1 MVPWS
6 LRFFLRTWYGAAG
19 VTMAVTQ
26 CFLWVVLL
34 ICVIGPTAEFELDER
49 DWEDLGSDLAS
60 LHRLKGLAQHI
71 THHPI
76 TAEGGDHRHEVHR
89 WKEKIRDSGLARDTS
104 LKCSDELM
112 KMETFTHLQQCSDF
126 AVCILH
132 KQQDLNNFLKN
143 IEGQKAHE
151 ALLFASEVSYTYR
164 HKLILIMDNEPET
177 IRKSE
182 EEYSEDPHYSTKVH
196 PTCLNSDSCSSVAG
210 SDTVIK
216 IIGKISQDGDTL
228 SGFSGSSLS
237 SLMLILS
244 FHEASLFSITGNI
257 SRTFRNNFLSV
268 FRSHDINAVLE
279 TTIQNDHV
287 YQIVEDA
294 GAAVVYQVPKR
305 PVDHTTQYD
314 TQHILIMEDDPI
326 VRDAATFLYEKHPT
340 VSSVYILEN
349 QRPKLIKGDPVPL
362 SAESRLVL
370 VGHGKKSSDGK
381 MRLAGY
387 EAEEVAMI
395 ITHMNIEENQIKT
408 TSVVGCD
415 VGSDETFRNTLLKE
429 LQARSIETELHLRNT
444 LVQVFH
450 SGEKITA
457 DIRTDGLFWTHRDES
472 KKIIVKLDKNG
483 EVLTQIQS
491 GIRGQEMFSAERNVL
506 GTHDFTDYRNIKK
519 DLTSYKNDWPDI
531 NRPQTFVEHYEDEDI
546 KIQLNNYEHITEIEG
561 FCWVLF
567 AKHDSKSVIDRLW
580 VKPNVQ
586 KEKYLI
592 LDIEKLKNLRY
603 QYKQFEK
610 DHKNN
615 KAPDMNV
622 DISLKSES
630 EMKAILKKCREIKSG
645 NDLFNVI
652 HHNAKYGDNYDTFM
666 MINEWIFQV
675 DSKNLYV
682 YPVGKRLKQNEI
694 MPSVQKC
701 IKNHIGKEGYFKIR
715 KNIKDRHGYA
725 QYCKQTLEGSYTAG
739 TYNME
744 TESWFSVY
752 FLGSWMSES
761 SRNFRTLPLNL
772 MALEMAQSS
781 DNNVKENG
789 IKFLL
794 EELPMARQNTWIS
807 PNERGFRGSASDKGS
822 SKLNNK
828 LYTKTPDALKND
840 LKILLRNENHVA
852 TEFYKYKSILNH
864 NQKIENIVFDGN
876 LFSYLFTNNQ
886 PKDSNYFKQEFKKF
900 SENYGSEQEQHP
912 VRVLGG
918 SHDGAVT
925 LRDVHSAADVE
936 SSLKFSSHYYRSS
949 TLLAEHVHTE
959 LQRTFGEKVQELHV
973 KPDSVIIK
981 DGEFK
986 FELISVKN
994 PHEIT
999 EWKMKLPSESQTQME
1014 KIWKSM
1020 KKVSAKISTHKISEH
1035 MERTGTALGILGFM
1049 LGAHGAAQ
1057 AFEHGNITQGIMGT
1071 LQSVHGFTGMA
1082 LAAVG
1087 KKVSVSAGSK
1097 VMKTIATALKNPVTK
1112 RALVVLPLAGIGFSI
1127 YNIWEDSKRNDT
1139 LGKIDLALDSL
1150 ILALDVVE
1158 LVPVLTPFIA
1168 PINLAVNAIRMVFD
1182 DIYVDVQKELE
1193 KLPPDAK
1200 ILDKIGAFFR
1210 GLGKGFVHF
1219 ILDVESF
1226 FVTIPYREIDNG
1238 QELVEQISDYH
1249 KYYSTTE
1256 VQAGRKAI
1264 DFTGGQSSWNGGD
1277 ITFCLSDQGP
1287 SEFCMDDFVSADES
1301 IGRHC
1306 WNIDTHETDD
1316 VILGTGESH
1325 SLVYSNIQIRILLLI
1340 PAGSV
1345 RVVSGYEEIQN
1356 SRYGH
1361 YSGNSKENNF
1371 YAVQT
1376 NPDKHIMEVML
1387 SYYYQLYGKE
1397 GDDTFYLGPQRSY
1410 VEGQGGKDTYI
1421 IPKDGGNA
1429 IINNYDP
1436 QKTIDVLILSVNYH
1450 QISVT
1455 KTGNSV
1461 VLQYYGDHN
1470 VMMMDWFTGEQYQHI
1485 NIISADGVL
1494 FGISPTVISTVKLV
1508 ARGVNLMS
1516 KSEGQTVDTTD
1527 PLLNTVTN
1535 IMGSPH
1541 NDSLTGNAQT
1551 NMIDGG
1557 GGWDYMKGGEGE
1569 DVYVVNEKKD
1579 SKVMIE
1585 NYSMDKKMDMVIIEA
1600 NLHDFKTKVEGTS
1613 LILMPFSDIWS
1624 DVTLINWFSSEEDRH
1639 LLVVTKDLII
1649 FSLSA
1654 DMSLCNQPDPVHS
1667 KCILSQIIDYS
1678 KSPSPLVVDLETD
1691 EALQNVTEV
1700 RGSNLDD
1707 NIKGNG
1713 QGNTIIPGEGAD
1725 FLQGRVGQDLY
1736 VVTPGLG
1743 LKTID
1748 NYSPDFALDTLFL
1761 KVNYELIEIKCSGPD
1776 LTIFSSFYHIPYF
1789 KPVRRLKNH
1798 REEVHLKQWFISV
1811 KSQHLQVRTADGITF
1826 NLETN
1831 SSKCGDQLKLPQ
1843 TVDYRTK
1850 TSDQMMLMNNREF
1863 VSVVEMY
1870 GSSGYDTMIGNDK
1883 DNLLDPYTG
1892 GGAMTG
1898 GQGKDTYTV
1907 KPEYGTHIVIDNF
1920 AEDGMEDTVLFQAEF
1935 LTNPLSVHAD
1945 NHDVIISA
1953 NEKGQDMKVRLKNY
1967 RAGQKHQ
1974 HLSFQSADGVHFWV
1988 RSPMTN
1994 QSQVL
1999 HDPWIEAYK
2008 VILKDQQLD
2017 CHINLGLQRNL
2028 STVYTVQGCTSQS
2041 NYIEGNDLDNAL
2053 FGGSKHDIIDGGD
2066 GHDTLI
2072 GGQGNDIIRGSSGD
2086 DTLYGEDGDDTLM
2099 GGPGWDKFIPGPGAD
2114 VMDGGSGRDTVLYQG
2129 DHGKG
2134 EGVYVNLLSGEGHQA
2149 DAEGD
2154 VLKDVETVIG
2164 TIYSDI
2170 LVSGYEP
2177 ALLKGSD
2184 GDDVLVSVVDGDYLI
2199 GGEGRDIY
2207 MMVPHHGWITID
2219 NCAEDGA
2226 TDIVYLPS
2234 VSGSFPECSESSSGL
2249 SLKFDT
2255 GDGGFVGIFLK
2266 DWVNT
2271 TQHCGHLSFIMRG
2284 GLVSVETL
2292 QQNCKF
2298 NKVLKILETTVIIGL
2313 VVIVHIIGLVLLKK
2327 RRRSMKQIDGEPP
2340 GSTQQQRTDAAE
2352 ERSEEEE

>member
-1 MVPWS
+1 M
-6 LRFFLRTWYGAAG
+6 
-19 VTMAVTQ
+19 MAVAQ
-26 CFLWVVLL
+26 GLLWVALLL
-34 ICVIGPTAEFELDER
+34 ICTTAELELDER
-49 DWEDLGSDLAS
+49 DWEHLGSDLAS
-60 LHRLKGLAQHI
+60 LHRLKGLAHHI
-71 THHPI
+71 RPV
-76 TAEGGDHRHEVHR
+76 GGDRHYVLLS
-89 WKEKIRDSGLARDTS
+89 WTKGS
-104 LKCSDELM
+104 LSVLSPAHYHSTWRKKL
-112 KMETFTHLQQCSDF
+112 
-126 AVCILH
+126 
-132 KQQDLNNFLKN
+132 QDLNNFLKN
-143 IEGQKAHE
+143 IEGQKAHD

-164 HKLILIMDNEPET
+164 NKLILIMDNEPET
-177 IRKSE
+177 IRKAE
-182 EEYSEDPHYSTKVH
+182 EEYSEDPHYSTKVN

-210 SDTVIK
+210 SGTVIK
-216 IIGKISQDGDTL
+216 IIGRISEDGDTL

-287 YQIVEDA
+287 YQIMEDA
-294 GAAVVYQVPKR
+294 GAAVEYQVPKR

-387 EAEEVAMI
+387 EAEEVAEI

-408 TSVVGCD
+408 ISVVGCD

-429 LQARSIETELHLRNT
+429 LHARSIETELHLRNT

-457 DIRTDGLFWTHRDES
+457 DIRTDGLVWRHSDDS

-491 GIRGQEMFSAERNVL
+491 GSRGQEMFSAERNVL
-506 GTHDFTDYRNIKK
+506 GPTDITDYRSN
-519 DLTSYKNDWPDI
+519 WPES
-531 NRPQTFVEHYEDEDI
+531 PQTFVETYAHF
-546 KIQLNNYEHITEIEG
+546 EHITEIEG
-561 FCWVLF
+561 ICWALF
-567 AKHDSKSVIDRLW
+567 ADYDSISVIDRIW
-580 VKPNVQ
+580 VQPNLQ
-586 KEKYLI
+586 NENYLI
-592 LDIEKLKNLRY
+592 LDVKKLDKLRY
-603 QYKQFEK
+603 QLRQY
-610 DHKNN
+610 HKNPKQN
-615 KAPDMNV
+615 PKPDLNV
-622 DISLKSES
+622 DISVKEKGDI
-630 EMKAILKKCREIKSG
+630 KAILQKCREIKSG
-645 NDLFNVI
+645 NDLLNVI
-652 HHNAKYGDNYDTFM
+652 HHNAKYGDDSDTFV
-666 MINEWIFQV
+666 MINDWIFEV
-675 DSKNLYV
+675 NSKNLYV
-682 YPVGKRLKQNEI
+682 YPVGKRLKENDNEDNV
-694 MPSVQKC
+694 MYEVQKC
-701 IKNHIGKEGYFKIR
+701 IKKHIGKENYFKIR
-715 KNIKDRHGYA
+715 NNIKDRHGYA

-739 TYNME
+739 TYDME

-752 FLGSWMSES
+752 FLATWMSES

-772 MALEMAQSS
+772 MALEIAQSS
-781 DNNVKENG
+781 DNNVKEKG

-828 LYTKTPDALKND
+828 RYTKTPSELKND
-840 LKILLRNENHVA
+840 LKTLTENENKLA
-852 TEFYKYKSILNH
+852 SEWLKSTS
-864 NQKIENIVFDGN
+864 G
-876 LFSYLFTNNQ
+876 Q
-886 PKDSNYFKQEFKKF
+886 PKITEDVFNGNVLNYLYNNNDKPKEPTTLKQKYNKF
-900 SENYGSEQEQHP
+900 NEVTSSQPQSSG
-912 VRVLGG
+912 VLGG
-918 SHDGAVT
+918 SHNGAVT

-936 SSLKFSSHYYRSS
+936 SSLKLSSHYYRSS

-973 KPDSVIIK
+973 KPDSVIIN

-986 FELISVKN
+986 CEMISVKN
-994 PHEIT
+994 PDEII

-1020 KKVSAKISTHKISEH
+1020 DEVSTTTPTHMMSGH
-1035 MERTGTALGILGFM
+1035 MEQTGMALGTMGLM
-1049 LGAHGAAQ
+1049 LGAQGAVR
-1057 AFEHGNITQGIMGT
+1057 AFEQGDIEHGIMGT
-1071 LQSVHGFTGMA
+1071 LQTVHGTTGMA

-1087 KKVSVSAGSK
+1087 KRVSATAGSK

-1127 YNIWEDSKRNDT
+1127 YNIIEDSKRHDT
-1139 LGKIDLALDSL
+1139 LGKIDLALDTL

-1158 LVPVLTPFIA
+1158 LVAPELAPFIA
-1168 PINLAVNAIRMVFD
+1168 PISLAVNAIRMLID
-1182 DIYVDVQKELE
+1182 DIYVDIQDEFN
-1193 KLPPDAK
+1193 KLPPDAT

-1210 GLGKGFVHF
+1210 GLEKGFVHF
-1219 ILDVESF
+1219 ILDVASF
-1226 FVTIPYREIDNG
+1226 FVTYPYREIENG
-1238 QELVEQISDYH
+1238 HKLVEQISDYH

-1264 DFTGGQSSWNGGD
+1264 DFTGGESSWNGGG
-1277 ITFCLSDQGP
+1277 ITFCLSDQGS

-1325 SLVYSNIQIRILLLI
+1325 SLEYSNIQIRILLFI
-1340 PAGSV
+1340 PAGSI
-1345 RVVSGYEEIQN
+1345 RVVSGYKEIQN

-1436 QKTIDVLILSVNYH
+1436 QKTMDVLILSVNYN

-1461 VLQYYGDHN
+1461 VLQYCGDHN
-1470 VMMMDWFTGEQYQHI
+1470 VMMMDWFTGEEYQHI

-1508 ARGVNLMS
+1508 ARGLNLMS

-1541 NDSLTGNAQT
+1541 NDRLTGNAQT

-1557 GGWDYMKGGEGE
+1557 GGRDYMKGGEGE

-1639 LLVVTKDLII
+1639 LLVVTKDLIT

-1654 DMSLCNQPDPVHS
+1654 DTSLCSQPDPFHS

-1678 KSPSPLVVDLETD
+1678 KSPSPLEVDLETD

-1725 FLQGRVGQDLY
+1725 FLQGRGGQDLY
-1736 VVTPGLG
+1736 VVTPNLG

-1761 KVNYELIEIKCSGPD
+1761 QVNYEHIEIQCSGPD
-1776 LTIFSSFYHIPYF
+1776 LIFFSPFSRFIPF
-1789 KPVRRLKNH
+1789 MIPSGRLITN
-1798 REEVHLKQWFISV
+1798 REQVHLEQWFSSV

-1883 DNLLDPYTG
+1883 DNLLDPFTG

-1898 GQGKDTYTV
+1898 GEGKDTYTV

-1920 AEDGMEDTVLFQAEF
+1920 AEDGKEDTVLFQAEF
-1935 LTNPLSVHAD
+1935 LTNPLTVHAD

-1953 NEKGQDMKVRLKNY
+1953 NEKGQDMEVRLKNY

-1999 HDPWIEAYK
+1999 QDPWIEAYK

-2017 CHINLGLQRNL
+2017 CHINLGSQRNL

-2099 GGPGWDKFIPGPGAD
+2099 GGPGWDNFIPGPGAD

-2154 VLKDVETVIG
+2154 VLTDVENVIG

-2255 GDGGFVGIFLK
+2255 GDGGSVGIFLK
-2266 DWVNT
+2266 DWINT
-2271 TQHCGHLSFIMRG
+2271 TQHCGHLSFIMQHFS
-2284 GLVSVETL
+2284 VSVIALCQDITEI
-2292 QQNCKF
+2292 F
-2298 NKVLKILETTVIIGL
+2298 
-2313 VVIVHIIGLVLLKK
+2313 H
-2327 RRRSMKQIDGEPP
+2327 
-2340 GSTQQQRTDAAE
+2340 E
-2352 ERSEEEE
+2352 EFE